1 MNQIS
6 TTCIN
11 FYFRLDEDGKV
22 LTPEE
27 ILYRVCYKKAKH
39 VNKIRIWVST
49 SFMDFRYIKV
59 QL

>member
-1 MNQIS
+1 MYSKQCLSNDYTIS
-6 TTCIN
+6 GTTLDLWTKSIIN

-39 VNKIRIWVST
+39 V
-49 SFMDFRYIKV
+49 
-59 QL
+59 